1 MVDVQVDAGSLSKG
15 GVRPPVV
22 SEESYDTQLV
32 AELGSDGFSR
42 MCCIA
47 RSMMSSISVCSH
59 CRDSDSGASFASTIT
74 VEPGSEEIR
83 SRACLALSGR
93 SAGWDAA
100 VVFPEQAADS
110 EAA

>member
-1 MVDVQVDAGSLSKG
+1 MAV
-15 GVRPPVV
+15 
-22 SEESYDTQLV
+22 
-32 AELGSDGFSR
+32 
-42 MCCIA
+42 CCIA

-100 VVFPEQAADS
+100 VVFPEQAAES